1 MTSDLLA
8 LQALQRGLEGWR
20 LTIERSTRGKLS
32 LALHPRG
39 GLTCRVTWEEGGN
52 EVAYARVFSA
62 APQDPRACVHARSLI
77 QEVLERRGVIT

>member
-39 GLTCRVTWEEGGN
+39 GLTWAGSCVE
-52 EVAYARVFSA
+52 AARTTT
-62 APQDPRACVHARSLI
+62 ARF
-77 QEVLERRGVIT
+77 VGTGVC